1 MYVTFENYYGSFTE
15 GSIRENLTRDKV
27 KNKRTNNNFMTLGF
41 FFYVYEFVF
50 DCMLFYR
57 NLAYLTVR
65 ATFKNRI
72 FPLYVYKPKVLINN
86 FHYIIIFM

>member
-41 FFYVYEFVF
+41 FSMY
-50 DCMLFYR
+50 MSLF
-57 NLAYLTVR
+57 
-65 ATFKNRI
+65 
-72 FPLYVYKPKVLINN
+72 LIVC
-86 FHYIIIFM
+86 YSIEI